1 MKKKLLSIL
10 FAFCLVL
17 PMALLITACDGDH
30 THTYIKNGGYVVED
44 SKAYTTEVCE
54 CGHTKQT
61 ELSNYIIATPDSA
74 QSILD
79 GRYGKISGK
88 TILFF
93 KGTYGALE
101 IKSTV
106 DTLTAIHEYNV
117 NDPLDMATTTTLEAL
132 SNTTTYH
139 YTRDLS
145 DVHFVALEGAKF
157 EGLFSIQSKDYER
170 YIWQA
175 DTIIGLSD
183 STELSVDPI
192 RNVKVQ
198 DYNCNGIIDES
209 DIAFVDHINLKN
221 ITFEN
226 MNFSGSKGRV
236 YIGQSYA
243 TTVENIAFKNCSFV
257 TEEEWS
263 GYGAIVMDTQATDRQ
278 ESILRK
284 ISQ

>member
-1 MKKKLLSIL
+1 MKKRLLSIL

-17 PMALLITACDGDH
+17 PMALLVTACDGDH
-30 THTYIKNGGYVVED
+30 THTYIKNNGYVVED

-157 EGLFSIQSKDYER
+157 EGLFSIQSKDYEK

-175 DTIIGLSD
+175 DTLTGLSD
-183 STELSVDPI
+183 STALAIDPI

-198 DYNCNGIIDES
+198 DHNWNGTIDTG
-209 DIAFVDHINLKN
+209 DVAFIDHINIKN
-221 ITFEN
+221 ITF
-226 MNFSGSKGRV
+226 
-236 YIGQSYA
+236 
-243 TTVENIAFKNCSFV
+243 
-257 TEEEWS
+257 
-263 GYGAIVMDTQATDRQ
+263 
-278 ESILRK
+278 
-284 ISQ
+284 